1 MLNAGCF
8 GVQSVAD
15 LRNLRYGIL
24 PYSTIIISGW
34 QSTKESKNRVKT
46 GFEMVF
52 LRLKALERHLKAV
65 LFFSAALE
73 SDFIAV
79 KCAVGKSC
87 TAVGHDMFGELTR
100 PMNSMQLSVP
110 VYDAQFRISRR

>member
-73 SDFIAV
+73 NNFIAV
-79 KCAVGKSC
+79 KCAVCKSC
-87 TAVGHDMFGELTR
+87 EAVGHDMSGELTR

-110 VYDAQFRISRR
+110 VYDVQFRISRR